1 MNHKTNKNF
10 LNAFSK
16 LGIFCSKKDVNR
28 QRELEVTEDTCNVYN
43 QKKLITYKRFLHI
56 SKKKTEN

>member
-10 LNAFSK
+10 KSAFSK
-16 LGIFCSKKDVNR
+16 LGIYSSKKDVNR

-56 SKKKTEN
+56 SKKKTED